1 MLQTCFVPGG
11 NPIYPYMKGDVH
23 VDASDQEK
31 INVSLLMLLGTFFFI
46 TFVLK
51 LSKWKLTPM
60 LGSILVM
67 SFFVWAGK
75 QLYEDFTRNSAS
87 QDPLCLKSDGL
98 ACGHLIP
105 N

>member
-1 MLQTCFVPGG
+1 VADERVDAAGFPWMLQTCFVPGG
-11 NPIYPYMKGDVH
+11 NPIYPYMTGDTAHDNIVH
-23 VDASDQEK
+23 VNASDQEK
-31 INVSLLMLLGTFFFI
+31 IDFSLLMLLGTFFFI

-75 QLYEDFTRNSAS
+75 QLYVDFTRGP
-87 QDPLCLKSDGL
+87 D
-98 ACGHLIP
+98 
-105 N
+105 